1 VDTLQDCICQ
11 AVIHTKVCSAAVIEN
26 EADDIAALYATVS
39 SSFMVEQVGLPHL
52 TTNELGEEWNS
63 DSPQARLELLKE
75 RVSTLDRR

>member
-11 AVIHTKVCSAAVIEN
+11 AVIPTKVCWCVVTED

-52 TTNELGEEWNS
+52 SVGESGEEWNS
-63 DSPQARLELLKE
+63 DSPQARLEVLKE
-75 RVSTLDRR
+75 RVRTLDRR